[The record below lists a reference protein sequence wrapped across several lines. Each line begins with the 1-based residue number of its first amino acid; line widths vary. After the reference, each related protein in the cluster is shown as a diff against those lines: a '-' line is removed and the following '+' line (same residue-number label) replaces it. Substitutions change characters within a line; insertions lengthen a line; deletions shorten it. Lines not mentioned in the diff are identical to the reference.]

1 MALKSDEYYMKIAVK
16 VAYLG
21 LGYTSPNPAVG
32 AVVVDPKTGEI
43 VAKGYHRAY
52 GLPHAEVEALEK
64 AKERAKG
71 AYLYVTLEPCCHQG
85 KTPPCTEA
93 IIKAGIKR
101 VVCGI
106 KDPNPIACGGLGIL
120 QSHGVEVKSGVCA
133 EEVAYLTR
141 FHLSRVLRKRP
152 WVMMKVAS
160 TLDGRIA
167 TSTGES
173 KWITDEPARKFAHK
187 LRAIADAILVGK
199 NTVLKDN
206 PELTVRMVK
215 GKNPIR
221 LILDTKLSLSPDYKV
236 FEVDETKQT
245 IIFCGE
251 EAPKDK
257 ERIFI
262 ERGVEVIRLPCGEDG
277 EVQLRAL
284 LSFCQERGITSIL
297 VEGGGKVHGSFLK
310 EELYDEVFFM
320 YGPLILGDPLGIPS
334 IQAKPLKGL
343 EEAVRIF
350 QIKIK
355 RYGGSVLIHGLTKSG
370 LELIQR
376 AVKLTLEPLS
386 F

>member
-16 VAYLG
+16 VAHLG

-251 EAPKDK
+251 EALKDK

-277 EVQLRAL
+277 EVQLKAL